1 MKCPYMKT
9 VIDYTHT
16 STVYNSDGL
25 VKEVISQNI
34 YIDNMRVCIKDDCAA
49 WRNGKCCYRG
59 RWDNKGRKK
68 VVQCRVKET
77 FH

>member
-34 YIDNMRVCIKDDCAA
+34 YIDNMRVCIKAIQTSLAA
-49 WRNGKCCYRG
+49 N
-59 RWDNKGRKK
+59 
-68 VVQCRVKET
+68 QMLL
-77 FH
+77 

>member
-9 VIDYTHT
+9 IIDYTHT

-34 YIDNMRVCIKDDCAA
+34 YVD
-49 WRNGKCCYRG
+49 
-59 RWDNKGRKK
+59 K
-68 VVQCRVKET
+68 VVQCRVKGT

>member
-49 WRNGKCCYRG
+49 
-59 RWDNKGRKK
+59 
-68 VVQCRVKET
+68 
-77 FH
+77 

>member
-34 YIDNMRVCIKDDCAA
+34 YIDNMRGFPRRCGGDPDRA
-49 WRNGKCCYRG
+49 
-59 RWDNKGRKK
+59 
-68 VVQCRVKET
+68 
-77 FH
+77 

>member
-16 STVYNSDGL
+16 SMVYSPDGL
-25 VKEVISQNI
+25 VQETVSQNI
-34 YIDNMRVCIKDDCAA
+34 YIDNMKECIESDCAV

-59 RWDNKGRKK
+59 R
-68 VVQCRVKET
+68 
-77 FH
+77 

>member
-34 YIDNMRVCIKDDCAA
+34 YIDNMRVCIKDDFAA
-49 WRNGKCCYRG
+49 WRNGKCYYRG
-59 RWDNKGRKK
+59 R
-68 VVQCRVKET
+68 
-77 FH
+77 

>member
-49 WRNGKCCYRG
+49 WRNGLLPA
-59 RWDNKGRKK
+59 
-68 VVQCRVKET
+68 V
-77 FH
+77 